1 MRVRI
6 LLYAAFGL
14 LVGAALPVRAL
25 DPASVEKLATGDS
38 GEKIEAIGALVAE
51 GDPRA
56 IAVLEALGEGE
67 LQIAGKRVLI
77 VKGERATDALSG
89 APVTPLPADRE
100 DVVANNR
107 VRGAAAVA
115 LAALKLVAPERQT
128 RLAAAKARRRRRRRG
143 DAAARPQ
150 GAREGDRSGDQ
161 VDARVRGRDDGAEG

>member
-1 MRVRI
+1 MSVRI
-6 LLYAAFGL
+6 LFVAAFALLAGL
-14 LVGAALPVRAL
+14 VAPAAALDQA
-25 DPASVEKLATGDS
+25 AVEKVATGDS
-38 GEKIEAIGALVAE
+38 GEKIEAIGVLVAE

-107 VRGAAAVA
+107 VRGAATVA

-128 RLAAAKARRRRRRRG
+128 RLAAARAVAGGADEAMLPLVRKALERRRPIRRSSRCSSSRPRRW
-143 DAAARPQ
+143 
-150 GAREGDRSGDQ
+150 S
-161 VDARVRGRDDGAEG
+161 

>member
-128 RLAAAKARRRRRRRG
+128 RLAAAKASPAAPTRRCCRSSARRSRRRPIRRSSRCSSSRPRRW
-143 DAAARPQ
+143 
-150 GAREGDRSGDQ
+150 S
-161 VDARVRGRDDGAEG
+161 